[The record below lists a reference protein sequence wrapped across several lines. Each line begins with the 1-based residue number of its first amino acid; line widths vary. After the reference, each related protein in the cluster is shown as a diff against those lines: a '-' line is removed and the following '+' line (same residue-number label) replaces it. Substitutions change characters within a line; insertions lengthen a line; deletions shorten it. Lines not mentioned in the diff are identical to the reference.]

1 MPKTNKNKIFRN
13 DTIELSLKENQLIN
27 FAKIAWAMAIKEFY
41 FPPLNEPRY
50 VFDYTNLEGF
60 YIDPENKWQI
70 TMNLAKTPL
79 FTEGKEYID
88 YYYVICLHE
97 ISHYQF
103 IPYDGLI
110 NAKLLKAAMK
120 YVNQRFAPIVVNVF
134 SDLLIDTKLNKK
146 YSNLISW
153 ELKKTYQ
160 HIINKNGNILSE
172 FSNFLFLAYENLM
185 NIDIL
190 IEDSPTEVKNVAR
203 RVSKVVLKDFEDETK
218 WEEKVAKV
226 AYHLKS
232 LINNTFSL
240 VQSGYKRSSGKA
252 KRKSPNKGKFEIEF
266 PEDILEI
273 MDNPLEN
280 KNSDKLKG
288 DNEDDLK
295 QKAEEFAKSTPYSE
309 FGAPA
314 SQAGILI
321 DGNPLA
327 TWYRGLAQNLIEI
340 KIYEQRPIGNLPVYP
355 EIWRMGEPIEEL
367 DLIQTLLTS
376 PIIIPNITT
385 KKWSKKESLGQLK
398 EKYIPDLLIVI
409 DSSGSMNWNY
419 TSKTKSGKGPY
430 HTALIAAFAALHY
443 AASKG
448 AKFCVINFSNRADI
462 CQWTSNY
469 QEAENT
475 LLRYQGGGT
484 VLPIKEIAK
493 QCAKANSKVLI
504 FIITDFGIYNW
515 SKAKKIMI
523 ELAQK
528 DHKIVGF
535 FIGSSKIPKQK
546 FKEIINKV
554 SFYPIETV
562 NDLIDLVIKEVK
574 RYYQ

>member
-1 MPKTNKNKIFRN
+1 MPKSNKNKSVRK
-13 DTIELSLKENQLIN
+13 TTTELTPKENRLIN
-27 FAKIAWAMAIKEFY
+27 FAKKAWNKAIKVFY

-50 VFDYTNLEGF
+50 IFNYTHLEGF

-70 TMNLAKTPL
+70 TMNLAQTPL
-79 FTEGKEYID
+79 FTEDKEYLD
-88 YYYVICLHE
+88 YYYAICLHE
-97 ISHYQF
+97 ISHYQL

-120 YVNQRFAPIVVNVF
+120 YVNQHFAPIVVNVF

-146 YSNLISW
+146 FSNLISW
-153 ELKKTYQ
+153 ELRKTYQ
-160 HIINKNGNILSE
+160 HIINKNGNKLSN

-185 NIDIL
+185 NVEIL
-190 IEDSPTEVKNVAR
+190 KDDSPSEVKNVAK
-203 RVSKVVLKDFEDETK
+203 RVSNVVLKNFEDETK

-232 LINNTFSL
+232 LINDTFSL
-240 VQSGYKRSSGKA
+240 VGSGYQQNSGKA
-252 KRKSPNKGKFEIEF
+252 KRKSPDKGKSEIEF

-280 KNSDKLKG
+280 KNSDKLRR

-314 SQAGILI
+314 GQAGILI

-340 KIYEQRPIGNLPVYP
+340 KIYEERPIGNLPVYP
-355 EIWRMGEPIEEL
+355 EVWRIGEPIEEL
-367 DLIQTLLTS
+367 DLVQTILTS

-385 KKWSKKESLGQLK
+385 KKWSKKESSGQLK
-398 EKYIPDLLIVI
+398 EKQIPDLLIVI

-419 TSKTKSGKGPY
+419 TSMIKSGKGPY
-430 HTALIAAFAALHY
+430 HTALIAAFASLQY

-448 AKFCVINFSNRADI
+448 AKFSIINFSNRADI

-469 QEAENT
+469 QEAEKT

-484 VLPIKEIAK
+484 VLPIKEIAQ
-493 QCAKANSKVLI
+493 QCEKADRKVLI

-515 SKAKKIMI
+515 SKAKKVMI
-523 ELAQK
+523 KLAQK

-554 SFYPIETV
+554 SFFPIETV
-562 NDLIDLVIKEVK
+562 NDLIGLVIEELKK
-574 RYYQ
+574 NYQ

>member
-1 MPKTNKNKIFRN
+1 MLKSNKKKNFRRSTPELN
-13 DTIELSLKENQLIN
+13 SKERRLIE
-27 FAKIAWAMAIKEFY
+27 FAKRAWNKAIKEFY

-50 VFDYTNLEGF
+50 IFDYTNPEGF
-60 YIDPENKWQI
+60 YIDLENKWQI
-70 TMNLAKTPL
+70 TMNLAQTPL
-79 FTEGKEYID
+79 FNEDKEYID
-88 YYYVICLHE
+88 YFFAIILHE
-97 ISHYQF
+97 ISHYQI

-120 YVNQRFAPIVVNVF
+120 YVNQNFAPVVVNVF

-146 YSNLISW
+146 YSNLITW

-160 HIINKNGNILSE
+160 HIINKNGNNLSK
-172 FSNFLFLAYENLM
+172 FSIFLFLAYENLM
-185 NIDIL
+185 NIEIL
-190 IEDSPTEVKNVAR
+190 KDEAPSEIKNLAKKI
-203 RVSKVVLKDFEDETK
+203 SNIVLKNFEDETK
-218 WEEKVAKV
+218 WEEKVGKV

-232 LINNTFSL
+232 LINNTFTI
-240 VQSGYKRSSGKA
+240 VGSGYQQRSGKIR
-252 KRKSPNKGKFEIEF
+252 KKSPFKGKSEIEF
-266 PEDILEI
+266 PVDILEI

-280 KNSDKLKG
+280 KNSDKLKR
-288 DNEDDLK
+288 DNADELR
-295 QKAEEFAKSTPYSE
+295 QKAEEFAKTTPYSE

-340 KIYEQRPIGNLPVYP
+340 KIYEEKPIGNLSVYP
-355 EIWRMGEPIEEL
+355 EVWRIGEPFEEL

-385 KKWSKKESLGQLK
+385 KKWSKKESFGQIE
-398 EKYIPDLLIVI
+398 EKKIPDLLIVI

-419 TSKTKSGKGPY
+419 TSTMKSGKGPY
-430 HTALIAAFAALHY
+430 HIALIAAFASLQY

-448 AKFCVINFSNRADI
+448 AKFSVINFSNRADI
-462 CQWTSNY
+462 CQWTSNH

-484 VLPIKEIAK
+484 VLPIKEIAN
-493 QCAKANSKVLI
+493 QCKKANHKVLV

-515 SKAKKIMI
+515 IKAKKMMM

-535 FIGSSKIPKQK
+535 FIGSSKIPKEK
-546 FKEIINKV
+546 FKELINKV
-554 SFYPIETV
+554 SLYPIETIK
-562 NDLIDLVIKEVK
+562 DLIDLVIQEVK
-574 RYYQ
+574 RYY

>member
-1 MPKTNKNKIFRN
+1 MPKSNKNKSVRK
-13 DTIELSLKENQLIN
+13 TTTELTPKENRLIN
-27 FAKIAWAMAIKEFY
+27 FAKKAWNKAIKVFY

-50 VFDYTNLEGF
+50 IFNYTHLEGF

-70 TMNLAKTPL
+70 TMNLAQTPL
-79 FTEGKEYID
+79 FTEDKEYLD
-88 YYYVICLHE
+88 YYYAICLHE
-97 ISHYQF
+97 ISHYQL

-120 YVNQRFAPIVVNVF
+120 YVNQHFAPIVVNVF

-146 YSNLISW
+146 FSNLISW
-153 ELKKTYQ
+153 ELRKTYQ
-160 HIINKNGNILSE
+160 HIINKNGNKLSN

-185 NIDIL
+185 NVEIL
-190 IEDSPTEVKNVAR
+190 KDDSPSEVKNVAK
-203 RVSKVVLKDFEDETK
+203 RVSNVVLKNFEDETK

-232 LINNTFSL
+232 LINDTFSL
-240 VQSGYKRSSGKA
+240 VGSGYQQKSGKV
-252 KRKSPNKGKFEIEF
+252 KRKSPDKGKSEIEF

-280 KNSDKLKG
+280 KNSDKLRR

-314 SQAGILI
+314 GQAGILI

-340 KIYEQRPIGNLPVYP
+340 KIYEERPIGNLPVYP
-355 EIWRMGEPIEEL
+355 EVWRIGEPIEEL
-367 DLIQTLLTS
+367 DLVQTILTS

-385 KKWSKKESLGQLK
+385 KKWSKKESSGQLK
-398 EKYIPDLLIVI
+398 EKQIPDLLIVI

-419 TSKTKSGKGPY
+419 TSMIKSGKGPY
-430 HTALIAAFAALHY
+430 HTALIAAFASLQY

-448 AKFCVINFSNRADI
+448 AKFSIINFSNRADI

-469 QEAENT
+469 QEAEKT

-484 VLPIKEIAK
+484 VLPIKEIAQ
-493 QCAKANSKVLI
+493 QCEKADRKVLI

-515 SKAKKIMI
+515 SKAKKVMI
-523 ELAQK
+523 KLAQK

-554 SFYPIETV
+554 SFFPIETV
-562 NDLIDLVIKEVK
+562 NDLIGLVIEELKK
-574 RYYQ
+574 NYQ

>member
-1 MPKTNKNKIFRN
+1 MPKSNKNKSVRK
-13 DTIELSLKENQLIN
+13 TTTELTPKENRLIN
-27 FAKIAWAMAIKEFY
+27 FAKKAWDKAIKVFY

-50 VFDYTNLEGF
+50 IFDYTHLEGF

-70 TMNLAKTPL
+70 TMNLAQTPL
-79 FTEGKEYID
+79 FTEDKEYLD
-88 YYYVICLHE
+88 YYYAICLHE
-97 ISHYQF
+97 ISHYQL

-120 YVNQRFAPIVVNVF
+120 YINQHFAPIVVNVF

-146 YSNLISW
+146 FSNLISW
-153 ELKKTYQ
+153 ELRKTYQ
-160 HIINKNGNILSE
+160 HIINKNGNKLSN

-185 NIDIL
+185 NVEIL
-190 IEDSPTEVKNVAR
+190 KDDSPSEVKNVAK
-203 RVSKVVLKDFEDETK
+203 RVSNVVLKNFEDETK

-232 LINNTFSL
+232 LINDTFSL
-240 VQSGYKRSSGKA
+240 VGSGYQQKSGKA
-252 KRKSPNKGKFEIEF
+252 KRKSPDKGKSEIEF

-280 KNSDKLKG
+280 KNSDKLKR

-314 SQAGILI
+314 GQAGILI

-340 KIYEQRPIGNLPVYP
+340 KIYEERPIGNLPVYP
-355 EIWRMGEPIEEL
+355 EAWRIGEPIEEL
-367 DLIQTLLTS
+367 DLVQTILTS

-385 KKWSKKESLGQLK
+385 KKWSKKESSGQLK
-398 EKYIPDLLIVI
+398 EKQIPDLLIVI

-419 TSKTKSGKGPY
+419 TSMIKSGKGPY
-430 HTALIAAFAALHY
+430 HTALIAAFASLQY

-448 AKFCVINFSNRADI
+448 AKFSIINFSNRADI

-469 QEAENT
+469 QEAEKT

-484 VLPIKEIAK
+484 VLPIKEIAQ
-493 QCAKANSKVLI
+493 QCEKADRKVLV

-515 SKAKKIMI
+515 SKAKKVLLK
-523 ELAQK
+523 LAQK

-554 SFYPIETV
+554 SFFPIETV
-562 NDLIDLVIKEVK
+562 NDLIDLVIEEVK
-574 RYYQ
+574 KYYQ